1 MPQTRRWFGRLSP
14 LVSPLKTV
22 VFWVYSVQLAV
33 PTIGTVQ
40 ISDRFLRFSVRLLA
54 GATIVQTTNLVRI
67 SFEIS
72 IESGLGEILMARN
85 L

>member
-1 MPQTRRWFGRLSP
+1 MRRWFERLGP

-22 VFWVYSVQLAV
+22 LFWVYSVQLAV

-40 ISDRFLRFSVRLLA
+40 ISDRFLRFSVRLMTR
-54 GATIVQTTNLVRI
+54 ATIVQKTNLVRI

-72 IESGLGEILMARN
+72 IESGFVEILMARN